1 MNGDGVVG
9 LFGNKG
15 ANWGLNMDVT
25 NGNLG
30 VRVGPN
36 STVGMMVNAA
46 SNAYGLYVYG
56 ATTYGIYTV
65 GRSVDQKIRTYAIA
79 GNAVNTTSTG
89 FVDMPNMSVTI
100 NAPIGAY
107 FQILV
112 QVNGVQTTGSNTI
125 GAYFRLLADGG
136 QQDYTRQEFHNNGW
150 ELRGVTLSRILF
162 LAAGSHT
169 ISVQWAVT
177 SGTLTCCWYGDYR
190 QIQVIEL

>member
-25 NGNLG
+25 NGNVG
-30 VRVGPN
+30 VRTGPN
-36 STVGMMVNAA
+36 SIVGLMVNGT
-46 SNAYGLYVYG
+46 STTYGLYVYG
-56 ATTYGIYTV
+56 ATTYGIYV
-65 GRSVDQKIRTYAIA
+65 AGRSVDQKIRSSVVT
-79 GNAVNTTSTG
+79 GNSVNTTSTS
-89 FVDMPNMSVTI
+89 FVDMPNMSLTI
-100 NAPIGAY
+100 NAPINAY

-112 QVNGVQTTGSNTI
+112 QVNGVQTQGSNTI
-125 GAYFRLLADGG
+125 GAYFRLLVDGG
-136 QQDYTRQEFHNNGW
+136 QNDYTRQEFHNNGW
-150 ELRGVTLSRILF
+150 ELRGVTLSRIVY